1 MKKNI
6 LRENDIRGRY
16 PDEINETAIKQIGK
30 AFSYYL
36 RENNYERCLVGHDN
50 RISSE
55 SLNKALIES
64 LVSSGIDVI
73 DVGLVTTPML
83 NYASFIKN
91 IDYALMITASHNDKD
106 DNGIK
111 IFGKEHLHLRQDE
124 LKKLY
129 NYIIDGKEVSGK
141 GTLSSISIN
150 NEYISMLVNKFNK
163 INKKVVVDCGN
174 GTASTIVK
182 DIYSNIFMNVSY
194 INSISDGSFPV
205 HNPDP
210 NVSKN
215 LKWLRDQVKLRN
227 FDLGIAFDGDADRVG
242 IVDNEGNI
250 IGTDYLIAIFSKDI
264 IKNNDNKNI
273 VIDIKCSKGV
283 EQEIIKQG
291 GTPIVVK
298 NGSGY
303 IETYVHD
310 YPSLLGGEYSG
321 HIFFRDDYYGFDDG
335 LYAGLRLAKLIDDK
349 NVLSSMLTK
358 NMKKYYSTE
367 EIRIPVDD
375 TKKEEIID
383 KIKSYCISKKYKCN
397 YIDGVRVEYSDGF
410 SLIRKSNTG
419 GTITMRF
426 EASNEIELRLR
437 QKEFTDKL
445 NEIIK
450 KI

>member
-6 LRENDIRGRY
+6 LRENDIRGKY
-16 PDEINETAIKQIGK
+16 PEEINEEAVIQIGK

-36 RENNYERCLVGHDN
+36 KENNYNKCILGHDN

-55 SLNKALIES
+55 SLNKSLKES
-64 LVSSGIDVI
+64 LLTSGIDVI
-73 DVGLVTTPML
+73 DIGLVTTPML
-83 NYASFIKN
+83 NYASFILD

-111 IFGKEHLHLRQDE
+111 VFGKEHLHLRQEE
-124 LKKLY
+124 LTKLY
-129 NYIIDGKEVSGK
+129 NYILENKQTTGQGNLTNKTINKEY
-141 GTLSSISIN
+141 TN
-150 NEYISMLVNKFNK
+150 MLLNKFNK
-163 INKKVVVDCGN
+163 INKKVVIDCGN

-182 DIYSNIFMNVSY
+182 DIYSNIFQNISY
-194 INSISDGSFPV
+194 INSTSDGTFPV

-215 LKWLRDQVKLRN
+215 LKWLQDQVKLRN
-227 FDLGIAFDGDADRVG
+227 YDLGITFDGDADRVG

-250 IGTDYLIAIFSKDI
+250 ISTDYLIAIFSKEI

-273 VIDIKCSKGV
+273 IIDIKCSKGV

-291 GTPIVVK
+291 GTPITVK
-298 NGSGY
+298 NGSAY

-321 HIFFRDDYYGFDDG
+321 HIFFKDDYYGFDDG
-335 LYAGLRLAKLIDDK
+335 LYAGLRLAKLLDDTNQK
-349 NVLSSMLTK
+349 ASNLTK

-367 EIRIPVDD
+367 EIRIPVED
-375 TKKEEIID
+375 TKKEEIIE
-383 KIKSYCISKKYKCN
+383 KMKTYCINKKYKCN
-397 YIDGVRVEYSDGF
+397 LIDGVRVEYQDGF

-437 QKEFTDKL
+437 EKEFTDKL
-445 NEIIK
+445 KEIIQ

>member
-6 LRENDIRGRY
+6 LRENDIRGKY
-16 PDEINETAIKQIGK
+16 PEEINEEAVIQIGK

-36 RENNYERCLVGHDN
+36 KENNNNKCLIGHDN

-55 SLNKALIES
+55 SLTNSLKES
-64 LVSSGIDVI
+64 LLTSGIDVI
-73 DVGLVTTPML
+73 DIGLVTTPML
-83 NYASFIKN
+83 NYASFILD

-111 IFGKEHLHLRQDE
+111 IFGKEHLHLRQEE
-124 LKKLY
+124 LTKLY
-129 NYIIDGKEVSGK
+129 NYILENKQTTGK
-141 GTLSSISIN
+141 GILTNKTIN
-150 NEYISMLVNKFNK
+150 KEYTNMLLNKFNK
-163 INKKVVVDCGN
+163 INKKVVIDCGN

-182 DIYSNIFMNVSY
+182 DIYSNIFQNISY
-194 INSISDGSFPV
+194 INSTSDGTFPV

-215 LKWLRDQVKLRN
+215 LKWLQDQVKLRN
-227 FDLGIAFDGDADRVG
+227 YDLGIAFDGDADRIG

-250 IGTDYLIAIFSKDI
+250 ISTDYLIAIFSKEI

-273 VIDIKCSKGV
+273 IIDIKCSKGV

-291 GTPIVVK
+291 GTPITVK
-298 NGSGY
+298 NGSAY

-321 HIFFRDDYYGFDDG
+321 HIFFKDDYYGFDDG
-335 LYAGLRLAKLIDDK
+335 LYAGLRLAKLLDDTNQK
-349 NVLSSMLTK
+349 ASNLTK

-367 EIRIPVDD
+367 EIRIPVED
-375 TKKEEIID
+375 TKKEEIIE
-383 KIKSYCISKKYKCN
+383 KMKTYCINKKYKCN
-397 YIDGVRVEYSDGF
+397 LIDGVRVEYQDGF

-437 QKEFTDKL
+437 EKEFTDKL
-445 NEIIK
+445 KEIIQ

>member
-6 LRENDIRGRY
+6 LRENDIRGKY
-16 PDEINETAIKQIGK
+16 PEEINEEAVIQIGK

-36 RENNYERCLVGHDN
+36 KENNYNKCLIGHDN

-55 SLNKALIES
+55 TLNKALTES
-64 LVSSGIDVI
+64 LITSGIDVI
-73 DVGLVTTPML
+73 DIGLVTTPML
-83 NYASFIKN
+83 NYASYILD
-91 IDYALMITASHNDKD
+91 IDYALMITASHNDKE

-111 IFGKEHLHLRQDE
+111 IFGKEHLHLRQEE
-124 LKKLY
+124 LVKLY
-129 NYIIDGKEVSGK
+129 NYIIENKQ
-141 GTLSSISIN
+141 IN
-150 NEYISMLVNKFNK
+150 GQGILTNTNINKEYINMLINKFNK

-182 DIYSNIFMNVSY
+182 DIYSNIFTNVAY
-194 INSISDGSFPV
+194 INSTSDGTFPV

-215 LKWLRDQVKLRN
+215 LKWLQDQVKLRK

-250 IGTDYLIAIFSKDI
+250 ISTDYLIAIFSKEI

-273 VIDIKCSKGV
+273 IIDIKCSKGV

-291 GTPIVVK
+291 GTPITVK
-298 NGSGY
+298 NGSAY

-321 HIFFRDDYYGFDDG
+321 HIFFRDDYYGYDDG
-335 LYAGLRLAKLIDDK
+335 LYAGLRLANLLDK
-349 NVLSSMLTK
+349 QNQKASNLTK

-367 EIRIPVDD
+367 EIRIKVED
-375 TKKEEIID
+375 TKKEEIIEQ
-383 KIKSYCISKKYKCN
+383 IKTYCINKKYKCN
-397 YIDGVRVEYSDGF
+397 LIDGVRVEYPDGF
-410 SLIRKSNTG
+410 SLVRKSNTG

-437 QKEFTDKL
+437 EKEFTDKL
-445 NEIIK
+445 NEVIQ